1 MRIDHNLVSR
11 GEVLFQLELRRETKD
26 SFKNEHL
33 AALASKVKFAMAN
46 ENLVVVV
53 LKMPR

>member
-33 AALASKVKFAMAN
+33 AALVSKVKFAMAN

-53 LKMPR
+53 LKMAR

>member
-1 MRIDHNLVSR
+1 MRIDHNLAAR

-26 SFKNEHL
+26 SFKHEHL
-33 AALASKVKFAMAN
+33 ATLVAKVKFAMAN
-46 ENLVVVV
+46 ENLTIIV